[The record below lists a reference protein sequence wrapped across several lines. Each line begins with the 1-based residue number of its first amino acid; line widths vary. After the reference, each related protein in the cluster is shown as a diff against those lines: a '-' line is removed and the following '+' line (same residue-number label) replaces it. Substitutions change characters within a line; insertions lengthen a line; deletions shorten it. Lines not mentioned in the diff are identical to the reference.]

1 MTERLPLASVA
12 LVSGA
17 VLATEILLTRSFA
30 VVHWHHFAY
39 MIISLALL
47 GFGASGTFLVLARRV
62 AASGISRPVTSATS
76 SPLRLAV
83 IVSPL
88 LAKALPFQ
96 AEALLWDPWQP
107 LWLVLIYLTL
117 STPFFCAANAIGL
130 ALIAFR
136 DRAGRV
142 YAADLVGAGAGSVIV
157 LALLYWLW
165 PESCAKVVAACG
177 PRGAAGRDVELR
189 RRQRTRGVDRLAA
202 VLPRRKSCLRDGCS
216 ESRAVQ
222 GAEPGTAD
230 RWHAIVARAVESA
243 GPRQRD
249 RKSARAAAFGAR
261 LEPRFHQR
269 TARSDRPIHRW
280 RQPAGD
286 HGGERR

>member
-1 MTERLPLASVA
+1 M
-12 LVSGA
+12 
-17 VLATEILLTRSFA
+17 
-30 VVHWHHFAY
+30 
-39 MIISLALL
+39 
-47 GFGASGTFLVLARRV
+47 
-62 AASGISRPVTSATS
+62 
-76 SPLRLAV
+76 
-83 IVSPL
+83 

-142 YAADLVGAGAGSVIV
+142 YAADLVGAGLGSVIV

-165 PESCAKVVAACG
+165 PEEILRVIA
-177 PRGAAGRDVELR
+177 AAGLVAMCVGAVELR
-189 RRQRTRGVDRLAA
+189 AQYSSRRDRRLDLRTRGGVWIGVAVLGLAA
-202 VLPRRKSCLRDGCS
+202 IIIATPTALLRFEPGPYK
-216 ESRAVQ
+216 AT
-222 GAEPGTAD
+222 EPGTAD
-230 RWHAIVARAVESA
+230 RWHACHARAVESA

-261 LEPRFHQR
+261 
-269 TARSDRPIHRW
+269 A
-280 RQPAGD
+280 
-286 HGGERR
+286 